1 MNCVETIGNNFKLLL
16 KLKFLGFKSLIL
28 FLMTCSHIIFF
39 GSPAHYD
46 SMYRR
51 SRSPTPQ
58 RLTTEPIPKDRTIFR
73 GPEGTLIDLNEL
85 KKITVDI
92 RRNLSRGTVPGPHG
106 PLRYAFDPS
115 DVILVRR

>member
-1 MNCVETIGNNFKLLL
+1 
-16 KLKFLGFKSLIL
+16 
-28 FLMTCSHIIFF
+28 
-39 GSPAHYD
+39 
-46 SMYRR
+46 MYR
-51 SRSPTPQ
+51 RSPTPQ
-58 RLTTEPIPKDRTIFR
+58 RLTTEPIPKDRSIFR

-92 RRNLSRGTVPGPHG
+92 RRNLSRGTIPVLHG